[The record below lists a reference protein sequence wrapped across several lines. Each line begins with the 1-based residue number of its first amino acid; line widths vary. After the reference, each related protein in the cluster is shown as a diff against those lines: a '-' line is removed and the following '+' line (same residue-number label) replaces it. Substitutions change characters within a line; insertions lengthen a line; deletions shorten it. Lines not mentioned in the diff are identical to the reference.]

1 MLKALGGM
9 TMCSLAKGSLWGI
22 ITSRKVEMLWLE
34 SWFPWIAAIMIAVFL
49 SILIYTIVKT
59 NISLKRM
66 DQIEEEVKA
75 EIKSLRE
82 LNK

>member
-1 MLKALGGM
+1 MFTVIGLGTFICKTTGV
-9 TMCSLAKGSLWGI
+9 MCMKP
-22 ITSRKVEMLWLE
+22 
-34 SWFPWIAAIMIAVFL
+34 WFPIIAIVMFAGFL
-49 SILIYTIVKT
+49 GVLIYTIVKT

-66 DQIEEEVKA
+66 DQIEEEVRV

>member
-1 MLKALGGM
+1 MEIIARLINFDMLSSGR
-9 TMCSLAKGSLWGI
+9 TD
-22 ITSRKVEMLWLE
+22 TLWLE
-34 SWFPWIAAIMIAVFL
+34 SWFPVIAVMMVLGFMG
-49 SILIYTIVKT
+49 ILIYTIVKT